1 MPINSLEQF
10 LFERGLV
17 GTHPIETLK
26 GTTLGIDVNHYV
38 SRLLSSKKEQ
48 FLDAIGGFPISLK
61 LYLES
66 DLKIFKEYN
75 ITPVFVFNGSMTV
88 NQLDYNSY
96 STAGAD
102 EASLSLTLG
111 ATSIS
116 STATTSIDNNTNNNI
131 NSHNNNNNHNLTIN
145 NNNNNNNNNNLS
157 DDNISSTAINSPN
170 QNLRSTKEIMLTQ
183 RHKAWTQWNNLITS
197 NQNSYIDQP
206 LKPQEPFR
214 LNTNIESK
222 RFQSDLIRYFIE
234 NDITYQVA
242 PFSSWVQLDYL
253 LQNDFIDAIYGPTD
267 CLMLPNLDK
276 FILGMEFPNKDFR
289 FIDKNRLL
297 KDFQISYDEFIDIS
311 MTVGNDLQ
319 PTVLPPLQIYPSNK
333 LFEIALEMVLNTG
346 TNFYAYQLSNRS
358 VNNSINANS
367 TSTGTTNYT
376 LLYQRGCASL
386 RHMPVLQSNGRVE
399 IYSTD
404 NNNHNNNNNN
414 NNNHHTSS
422 DSNRNNTN
430 NRNDCNATDN
440 GSDDKNSSIVDDN
453 DNDNDSN
460 DDKTEKSKSPTSSLV
475 DNTSS
480 YPIPNDVHEFIG
492 QRLPAEYYY
501 YKSIGLI
508 SGKVLDSITTGIYP
522 EELPLDGGVSD
533 SYRKLVVESVEMF
546 KNKEINLLTQQINR
560 YFQMKPIKQVKWYS
574 PNNKVQL
581 TNRVTPS
588 IIEQLKYLVVRTDH
602 GNDPFN
608 VYEFIKILYDNI
620 NDLSKKFIA
629 EKPIIIPRG
638 APENQLSSTFDLLST
653 SFLRLLV
660 QLDFF
665 EFNLTKRL
673 LKPTSWGNII
683 LQFTTILN
691 NNEQY
696 YENLFILLLFLKT
709 GVLSISEETRPNVRS
724 SLSDHTLRTYPQE
737 SKYILVL
744 SRLLTL
750 FRIDQKPTTVYHG
763 PIDKKTLI
771 FREHLDFIR
780 ENLNDMF
787 ESLVVA
793 SLTSNEFDRLSMTN
807 FQWQSSLVQY
817 MPFKCN
823 LPSTVM
829 SIMMEFFLQKYLHN
843 GNNKSD
849 AMTLVATEFSTY
861 KSIPNLSEQFD
872 ESVKYLDICGNL
884 IKELVRSK
892 LIKQEEG
899 ELCSKAIEFATN
911 CITKS

>member
-17 GTHPIETLK
+17 GTHPIESLK
-26 GTTLGIDVNHYV
+26 NTTLGIDVNHYV

-66 DLKIFKEYN
+66 DLEIFKEYN
-75 ITPVFVFNGSMTV
+75 ITPVFIFNGSLTV

-96 STAGAD
+96 FTAGAD

-111 ATSIS
+111 ANSIS
-116 STATTSIDNNTNNNI
+116 SIGTTSINNNNI
-131 NSHNNNNNHNLTIN
+131 NMNMNINNNIN
-145 NNNNNNNNNNLS
+145 NNNNNNHHNNN
-157 DDNISSTAINSPN
+157 DDNISSTSINSPN

-197 NQNSYIDQP
+197 NQHSYIDQP

-222 RFQSDLIRYFIE
+222 RFQSDLIKYFIE
-234 NDITYQVA
+234 NDIIYQVA
-242 PFSSWVQLDYL
+242 PFSSWIQLDYL
-253 LQNDFIDAIYGPTD
+253 LQNNFIDAIYGPTD

-297 KDFQISYDEFIDIS
+297 KDFGISYDEFIDIS

-319 PTVLPPLQIYPSNK
+319 PTVLPPLQIYPNNK
-333 LFEIALEMVLNTG
+333 LFEIALEMALNTG
-346 TNFYAYQLSNRS
+346 TNFYAYQLNNRS
-358 VNNSINANS
+358 INDNINANNTS
-367 TSTGTTNYT
+367 NTTTSTTTTSTTTTNNSNNYI
-376 LLYQRGCASL
+376 LFYQRGCASL
-386 RHMPVLQSNGRVE
+386 RHMPVLQSDGRVE
-399 IYSTD
+399 IYSTG
-404 NNNHNNNNNN
+404 NNNNNN
-414 NNNHHTSS
+414 NNNSGNNSNSTDHNNSENKDSS
-422 DSNRNNTN
+422 SMED
-430 NRNDCNATDN
+430 
-440 GSDDKNSSIVDDN
+440 VDT
-453 DNDNDSN
+453 DNDSN
-460 DDKTEKSKSPTSSLV
+460 VDKGDKSKSPSSSLL
-475 DNTSS
+475 DTTSS
-480 YPIPNDVHEFIG
+480 YPTPNDVHEFIG

-508 SGKVLDSITTGIYP
+508 SGKLLDSITTGIYP
-522 EELPLDGGVSD
+522 EEPPLDGGISD
-533 SYRKLVVESVEMF
+533 SYRKLVVESIDMF

-588 IIEQLKYLVVRTDH
+588 IIEQLKYLVIKTDY
-602 GNDPFN
+602 GNNPFN
-608 VYEFIKILYDNI
+608 IYEFIKILYGNI

-638 APENQLSSTFDLLST
+638 TPENQLSSTFDLLST
-653 SFLRLLV
+653 CFLRLLV
-660 QLDFF
+660 QLEFF
-665 EFNLTKRL
+665 EFDLTKKS

-683 LQFTTILN
+683 LHFSTVLN
-691 NNEQY
+691 DNEEY
-696 YENLFILLLFLKT
+696 YEKLFILLLFLKT
-709 GVLSISEETRPNVRS
+709 GVLSLSEETRPNVRS

-737 SKYILVL
+737 SKYILIL

-750 FRIDQKPTTVYHG
+750 FQIDQKPTTVYHG

-771 FREHLDFIR
+771 FREHIDFIR

-787 ESLVVA
+787 EALVVA
-793 SLTSNEFDRLSMTN
+793 SLTSNEFDRLSLTN

-817 MPFKCN
+817 MPFKCS
-823 LPSTVM
+823 LPNTVM
-829 SIMMEFFLQKYLHN
+829 AVMMEFFLQKYLHN

-849 AMTLVATEFSTY
+849 AMSLVATEFSTY
-861 KSIPNLSEQFD
+861 KSVPNLSEQFE
-872 ESVKYLDICGNL
+872 ESMKYLKICDSL
-884 IKELVRSK
+884 IKELVKAK
-892 LIKQEEG
+892 LIKQDES
-899 ELCSKAIEFATN
+899 ELCFKAIKFASD
-911 CITKS
+911 CITES

>member
-26 GTTLGIDVNHYV
+26 DTTLGIDVNHYV
-38 SRLLSSKKEQ
+38 SRLISSKKEQ
-48 FLDAIGGFPISLK
+48 FLDAIGGFPISLI

-75 ITPVFVFNGSMTV
+75 ITPVFIFNGSLTI

-96 STAGAD
+96 STAGAN

-116 STATTSIDNNTNNNI
+116 STATTSI
-131 NSHNNNNNHNLTIN
+131 N
-145 NNNNNNNNNNLS
+145 NNNNNNNISNNNNHNNS
-157 DDNISSTAINSPN
+157 DDNISSTSANSPS

-183 RHKAWTQWNNLITS
+183 RHKAWSHWNNLITS
-197 NQNSYIDQP
+197 NQHSYIDQP

-222 RFQSDLIRYFIE
+222 RFQSDLINYFIE
-234 NDITYQVA
+234 NNITYQVA
-242 PFSSWVQLDYL
+242 PFSSWIQLDYL

-276 FILGMEFPNKDFR
+276 FILGMEFSNKDFR

-297 KDFQISYDEFIDIS
+297 KDFRVSYDEFIDIS

-346 TNFYAYQLSNRS
+346 TNFYAYQLNNRS
-358 VNNSINANS
+358 ISNNINTNN
-367 TSTGTTNYT
+367 TGITNTTTNNNYT

-404 NNNHNNNNNN
+404 SNNNNNSNNSIN
-414 NNNHHTSS
+414 NNN
-422 DSNRNNTN
+422 NGNNSGSIDHN
-430 NRNDCNATDN
+430 N
-440 GSDDKNSSIVDDN
+440 SDDKSSSTMDDDN
-453 DNDNDSN
+453 NDNDSN
-460 DDKTEKSKSPTSSLV
+460 DDKGEKSKSPTSSLT

-480 YPIPNDVHEFIG
+480 YPVPNDVHEFIG

-501 YKSIGLI
+501 YKSIGLV
-508 SGKVLDSITTGIYP
+508 SGKLLDSITTGIYP
-522 EELPLDGGVSD
+522 EEPPLDGGVSD
-533 SYRKLVVESVEMF
+533 SYRKLVAESVDMF

-560 YFQMKPIKQVKWYS
+560 YFQMKTIKQVKWYS

-581 TNRVTPS
+581 TNRVTPP
-588 IIEQLKYLVVRTDH
+588 IIEQLKYLVVKTDH

-608 VYEFIKILYDNI
+608 IYEFIKILYDNI
-620 NDLSKKFIA
+620 NDPSKKFIA
-629 EKPIIIPRG
+629 EKPIIISRG
-638 APENQLSSTFDLLST
+638 TPENQLTSTFDLLST
-653 SFLRLLV
+653 CFLRLLV
-660 QLDFF
+660 QLEFF
-665 EFNLTKRL
+665 EFDLTKKL
-673 LKPTSWGNII
+673 LKPTNWGNII
-683 LQFTTILN
+683 LHFATILN

-709 GVLSISEETRPNVRS
+709 DVLSISEETHPNVRS

-737 SKYILVL
+737 SKYILIL

-750 FRIDQKPTTVYHG
+750 FQIDQKPITAYHG

-771 FREHLDFIR
+771 FREHVDFIR

-787 ESLVVA
+787 EALVIA
-793 SLTSNEFDRLSMTN
+793 SLTSNEFDRLSLTN

-817 MPFKCN
+817 MPFKCS
-823 LPSTVM
+823 LPNTLM
-829 SIMMEFFLQKYLHN
+829 AIMMEFFLQKYLHN

-849 AMTLVATEFSTY
+849 AMTLVATELTTY
-861 KSIPNLSEQFD
+861 KSVSNLSEQFD
-872 ESVKYLDICGNL
+872 ESVKYLKICDNL
-884 IKELVRSK
+884 IKELAKAK
-892 LIKQEEG
+892 LIKKEEG
-899 ELCSKAIEFATN
+899 ELCFKAIKFATN
-911 CITKS
+911 CITES